1 MMDSSNSASASFMSD
16 DDLKDMGITRA
27 LWDLWYAAMSALYAV
42 GLQQYP
48 TETAQIENNIN
59 IGDIEISANFVNG
72 GWIEVSVAQASID
85 HLSMRH
91 RGNMELLIG
100 IVFAMVQD
108 LRSTSENN
116 DTETDIMSKRS
127 ETPTESGS
135 PE

>member
-1 MMDSSNSASASFMSD
+1 MDSSNSASASFMSD

>member
-16 DDLKDMGITRA
+16 DDLKDMGITRV

-59 IGDIEISANFVNG
+59 IGDVEISANFVNG

-116 DTETDIMSKRS
+116 DNDT

-135 PE
+135 PEQV